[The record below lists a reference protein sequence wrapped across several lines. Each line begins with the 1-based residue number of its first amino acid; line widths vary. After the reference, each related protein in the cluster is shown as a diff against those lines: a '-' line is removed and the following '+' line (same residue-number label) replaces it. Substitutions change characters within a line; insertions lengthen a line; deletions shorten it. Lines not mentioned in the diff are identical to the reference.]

1 MIKVKSP
8 VTRPVPSDIRTE
20 EDTRLFLLPKVSDI
34 NLIMRKCNANPNLGT
49 CYKITVS
56 ILQKCQSHE
65 RERQKLYQIGGD
77 WGGLNAMWS
86 EILNQKKNISG
97 KTANIQIK
105 YTDYLIL
112 LCQCSFLGFDN
123 YKLWF
128 HF

>member
-1 MIKVKSP
+1 MFINYNRKNNNFTKEKPGRLHLNQVIKVKSP

-20 EDTRLFLLPKVSDI
+20 EDTRSFLLPKVSDI

-77 WGGLNAMWS
+77 
-86 EILNQKKNISG
+86 
-97 KTANIQIK
+97 
-105 YTDYLIL
+105 
-112 LCQCSFLGFDN
+112 
-123 YKLWF
+123 
-128 HF
+128 